1 MSLLKIYFSIKTHRT
16 GTIKSYVFMCLFFL
30 KGLYNKRTP
39 PWNEIVEKKS
49 HLLYG
54 ILKPPAS
61 YWQKKSKSR
70 AMRSKKINRIMP
82 VAGISLVMLAMV
94 AWISPSNYYQL
105 AMDNE
110 FIRSIKTK
118 LTTYQQKLP
127 EDKLYVQFD
136 KPFYK
141 PGDNIWFTTYV
152 RDGQTMKAS
161 QKSDIVHVE
170 FLNPK
175 GTIEKSIH
183 IIAKN
188 GVAAGDFSLDAEALG
203 GIYKVRAYTNW
214 MKNEGTDNAFV
225 KELQV
230 QDIVL
235 PNLKMKLDFEK
246 KAFGAGDEVIAK
258 LELNTNENKPLSNY
272 KIKFVANL
280 NGQQII
286 AKADETDENGFK
298 YLKFNL
304 PKELKTNDGLLNVMI
319 EYNGLTE
326 SISRS
331 IPILLNNIKFTAF
344 PEGGD
349 LVSGLESNV
358 AFRALNE
365 FEKPADV
372 EGIVLNE
379 KGTQVAAFSSFH
391 MGMGTFK
398 ITPQANEKYSIKITK
413 PEGISETFALPQAM
427 SRGYVMNVDNSKVGE
442 VTVNVNTTETE
453 ELSLIA
459 QVRGK
464 IYYSTEIA
472 AKKGSNKII
481 FPTSNFPIGVSQI
494 TLFDS
499 KGVPRSE
506 RLAFVNKEKQLSIS
520 VETDKDKYLP
530 REKIKMTVTVK
541 DERGIPM
548 PANLSLSVVNDQ
560 LISFADDK
568 SGTILSQLLLQQD
581 IKEKIEEPAFY
592 FNSKEAK
599 AGKALDNLLLT
610 AGWRRFT
617 WEKLMNDNLQ
627 SAAFLSEK
635 AIIAGTVLDAS
646 TGKVITNAKIKIN
659 NGGEYETDENGKF
672 IFNKLDLS
680 NPVTLSY
687 SVSGYSPQ
695 SQYIQNYDQGIV
707 MYLYDNNYQSRLYN
721 IQSSSKSR
729 SRNAD
734 MDEMVPM
741 QAEAPIEGAGEQIRL
756 EMAENSPL
764 KFANVIEKN
773 SKKGKR
779 ENGSE
784 VANKKDSPKNV
795 NIERENIKS
804 FADIVQ
810 GKAEDNRAG
819 RFKMA
824 EASKQPAQQ
833 QNTMTYYRARQFA
846 APVYDKQETV
856 DTRTD
861 FRNTIYW
868 NPNIE
873 IDKSGTKTLEFYA
886 SDDITSFRTTVEG
899 IASDG
904 TIGRTE
910 KNFFTQL
917 PFAMTTKIPVE
928 VATEDHV
935 SIPLTLKNNTDKPLG
950 GALTIISPEGLKA
963 TVIVPTAQIIMPGK
977 AKTIYLD
984 YTVLDKIGYGEFTIS
999 FRACGLGDAF
1009 TQKIKIAPKG
1019 FPVNASFSGQEMEKD
1034 FSFNMNKVVSGS
1046 VKMSFTAFPNV
1057 VNDLMKGVE
1066 GILSEPYGCFEQT
1079 SCTAYPNAMVLDY
1092 LKSTDSKDS
1101 KTISYASDLLNRG
1114 YKRLTT
1120 FEAKDK
1126 GYEWFGASPAHEG
1139 LTAYGIM
1146 EFTDMKNAG
1155 ADVDQKMIDRTTEW
1169 LMSHKD
1175 GNGGFQRE
1183 GHAYHDFGRISNDIL
1198 NAYTVYALAEAGVT
1212 DIKKEFEVSYKKAM
1226 ETKDPYMLAMMAN
1239 TAFKLKETGKG
1250 YEAMEALT
1258 AKQDKDGSW
1267 NGITH
1272 SITYSQGKSLTIETT
1287 SLSILALLKTQG
1299 KNITAL
1305 QSAVQY
1311 LVGSRNGSGVF
1322 SSTQGTILALK
1333 ALTEYAKFSK
1343 KTNEDGTVAI
1353 YVDGKKVAE
1362 KSYKAGEKGAIVIDG
1377 MEEFITGEGK
1387 HDVKI
1392 KYIGVKTPLPYS
1404 VSASWNTTLPVSDAT
1419 CAIDL
1424 KTKLA
1429 TKTASV
1435 GETVRMTATITNKKN
1450 EEVPSTMAII
1460 GIPAGFTVQPWQL
1473 KELQERK
1480 VFDYYEIVGNNIAV
1494 YYRGMGPKAVKEINL
1509 DLKAEMPGEYDA
1521 PASSAY
1527 LYYTNE
1533 FKTWSGMDKV
1543 TIKKAAI

>member
-1 MSLLKIYFSIKTHRT
+1 
-16 GTIKSYVFMCLFFL
+16 
-30 KGLYNKRTP
+30 
-39 PWNEIVEKKS
+39 
-49 HLLYG
+49 
-54 ILKPPAS
+54 
-61 YWQKKSKSR
+61 
-70 AMRSKKINRIMP
+70 MRNIKINRIVP
-82 VAGISLVMLAMV
+82 IAGISLAMLAMV
-94 AWISPSNYYQL
+94 AWITPSNYYQL

-118 LTTYQQKLP
+118 LSAYQQKLP
-127 EDKLYVQFD
+127 EDRLYVQFD
-136 KPFYK
+136 KPFYE
-141 PGDNIWFTTYV
+141 PGDNIWFATFV

-161 QKSDIVHVE
+161 NKSDIVHVE
-170 FLNPK
+170 CLNPK
-175 GTIEKSIH
+175 GTIEKSIN

-188 GVAAGDFSLDAEALG
+188 GVAAGDFVLDAEALG

-214 MKNEGTDNAFV
+214 MKNEGNDNVFE
-225 KELQV
+225 KEVQV
-230 QDIVL
+230 QDVVL

-280 NGQQII
+280 NGQQIV
-286 AKADETDENGFK
+286 AKADETDENGMR
-298 YLKFNL
+298 YIKFDL

-319 EYNGLTE
+319 DYNGLTE

-331 IPILLNNIKFTAF
+331 IPILLNKIKFTAF

-349 LVSGLESNV
+349 LVTGLESNV

-365 FEKPADV
+365 FDKAADI
-372 EGIVLNE
+372 EGIVINE
-379 KGTQVAAFSSFH
+379 KGTEVASLTSFH
-391 MGMGTFK
+391 MGMGSFK
-398 ITPQANEKYSIKITK
+398 FTPQPNEKYSVKITK
-413 PEGISETFALPQAM
+413 PEGIAETFALPTPM
-427 SRGYVMNVDNSKVGE
+427 ERGYVMNVDNSKSGE
-442 VTVNVNTTETE
+442 LTVNVNTSETET
-453 ELSLIA
+453 LSLIA

-464 IYYSTEIA
+464 IYYSTEIVT
-472 AKKGSNKII
+472 KKGSNKIV

-499 KGVPRSE
+499 KDVPRAE
-506 RLAFVNKEKQLSIS
+506 RLAFVNKDKQLTIA
-520 VETDKDKYLP
+520 VETDKEKYLP
-530 REKIKMTVTVK
+530 REKVKMTVTVK

-548 PANLSLSVVNDQ
+548 PANLSMSVVNDQ

-568 SGTILSQLLLQQD
+568 SGNILSQLLLQQD
-581 IKEKIEEPAFY
+581 IKEKVEEPAFY
-592 FNSKEAK
+592 FNEKEPK
-599 AGKALDNLLLT
+599 ADKALDYLLLT

-617 WEKLMNDNLQ
+617 WEKLMNDNIPAVAYLG
-627 SAAFLSEK
+627 ER
-635 AIIAGTVLDAS
+635 AIISGTVIDAS
-646 TGKVITNAKIKIN
+646 TGKVLTNAKIKIN
-659 NGGEYETDENGKF
+659 NGSEYETDENGKF
-672 IFNKLDLS
+672 IFNKVDLS
-680 NPVTLSY
+680 SPVTLTY
-687 SVSGYSPQ
+687 SASGYSPQ
-695 SQYIQNYDQGIV
+695 SQYIQNYNQGIV
-707 MYLYDNNYQSRLYN
+707 AYLYNNNYYNQMYKTVPTSTSSRVD
-721 IQSSSKSR
+721 I
-729 SRNAD
+729 
-734 MDEMVPM
+734 DEMVAMP
-741 QAEAPIEGAGEQIRL
+741 AEAPMGGSGESVKFRGVRNLEQVEMNAPKVKEKNNKKSKSVESFAAQAGPKDDANKP
-756 EMAENSPL
+756 MAEN
-764 KFANVIEKN
+764 KRDKN
-773 SKKGKR
+773 QL
-779 ENGSE
+779 
-784 VANKKDSPKNV
+784 
-795 NIERENIKS
+795 
-804 FADIVQ
+804 ADIMV
-810 GKAEDNRAG
+810 
-819 RFKMA
+819 
-824 EASKQPAQQ
+824 ASKSIDVRSARFAALDSEQEDQQQ
-833 QNTMTYYRARQFA
+833 QNIQTYYRARQFA
-846 APVYDKQETV
+846 APVYDKNETV
-856 DTRTD
+856 ETRTD

-868 NPNIE
+868 NPNVE
-873 IDKSGTKTLEFYA
+873 IDKSGTKTIEFYA

-904 TIGRTE
+904 TVGRTE

-928 VATEDHV
+928 VATEDIV

-950 GALTIISPEGLKA
+950 GALTITSPDGLKA
-963 TVIVPTAQIIMPGK
+963 IIDVPTAQIIMPGK

-984 YTVLDKIGYGEFTIS
+984 YKVLDKIGYGEFTIS

-1019 FPVNASFSGQEMEKD
+1019 FPVTASFSGQDMEKN
-1034 FSFNMNKVVSGS
+1034 FSFETNKVVNGS
-1046 VKMSFTAFPNV
+1046 FKMSFTAYPNV

-1101 KTISYASDLLNRG
+1101 KTIARATDLLDRG

-1146 EFTDMKNAG
+1146 EFVDMKKAG
-1155 ADVDQKMIDRTTEW
+1155 ADVDQKMLSRTAEW

-1175 GNGGFQRE
+1175 GKGGFQRE

-1198 NAYTVYALAEAGVT
+1198 NAYTVYALAEADYT
-1212 DIKKEFEVSYKKAM
+1212 DIKKEYETSYKKAM

-1239 TAFKLKETGKG
+1239 ASYKLNETAKG
-1250 YEAMEALT
+1250 NEAMDALI
-1258 AKQDKDGSW
+1258 AKQAKDGSW
-1267 NGITH
+1267 TGTTH
-1272 SITYSQGKSLTIETT
+1272 SITYSQGQSLTIETT
-1287 SLSILALLKTQG
+1287 SLSILAILKTPG
-1299 KNITAL
+1299 KNANAM
-1305 QSAVQY
+1305 QNAVKY
-1311 LVGSRNGSGVF
+1311 LVGARSGSGVF

-1333 ALTEYAKFSK
+1333 ALTEYAKSSK
-1343 KTNEDGTVAI
+1343 KANEDGTVEV

-1362 KSYKAGEKGAIVIDG
+1362 KSYKAGDKGAIVIEG
-1377 MEEFITGEGK
+1377 MEEFVKGEGK
-1387 HDVKI
+1387 HDVKV
-1392 KYIGVKTPLPYS
+1392 KYVGVKTPLPYS
-1404 VSASWNTTLPVSDAT
+1404 VSATWNTTLPVSDAV

-1429 TKTASV
+1429 TKTANV

-1473 KELQERK
+1473 KELQEKK

-1494 YYRGMGPKAVKEINL
+1494 YYRGMDAKSVKTINL

-1543 TIKKAAI
+1543 TIKKATI

>member
-1 MSLLKIYFSIKTHRT
+1 MHLI
-16 GTIKSYVFMCLFFL
+16 G
-30 KGLYNKRTP
+30 
-39 PWNEIVEKKS
+39 EKKS
-49 HLLYG
+49 
-54 ILKPPAS
+54 KP
-61 YWQKKSKSR
+61 K
-70 AMRSKKINRIMP
+70 AMRNIKLNRILP
-82 VAGISLVMLAMV
+82 IAGVSLAMLAMV
-94 AWISPSNYYQL
+94 AWITPSNYYQL

-110 FIRSIKTK
+110 FIRTIKSK
-118 LTTYQQKLP
+118 LSAYQQKLP
-127 EDKLYVQFD
+127 EDRVYVQFD
-136 KPFYK
+136 KPFYE

-161 QKSDIVHVE
+161 NKSDIVHVE

-175 GTIEKSIH
+175 GTIEKSIN

-188 GVAAGDFSLDAEALG
+188 GVAAGDFILDAEALG
-203 GIYKVRAYTNW
+203 GMYKVRAYTNW
-214 MKNEGTDNAFV
+214 MKNEGADNVFE

-230 QDIVL
+230 QDVVL

-246 KAFGAGDEVIAK
+246 KAFGAGDEVVAK

-286 AKADETDENGFK
+286 LKADETDENGIK
-298 YLKFNL
+298 YIKFNL

-319 EYNGLTE
+319 DYNGLTE

-331 IPILLNNIKFTAF
+331 IPILLNKVQFTAF

-349 LVSGLESNV
+349 LVTGLESTV

-365 FEKPADV
+365 FNKPADV
-372 EGIVLNE
+372 EGIVVNE
-379 KGTQVAAFSSFH
+379 KGLEVAKFCSFH
-391 MGMGTFK
+391 MGTGSFK
-398 ITPQANEKYSIKITK
+398 FIPQPNEKYSVKITK
-413 PEGISETFALPQAM
+413 PEGISETFELPKSM
-427 SRGYVMNVDNSKVGE
+427 SRGYVMNVDNSKSGE
-442 VTVNVNTTETE
+442 LTVNVNTTETE

-464 IYYSTEIA
+464 IYYSTEIS
-472 AKKGSNKII
+472 AKKGSNKIV

-499 KGVPRSE
+499 KDVPRSE
-506 RLAFVNKEKQLSIS
+506 RLAFVNKDKQLSIS

-530 REKIKMTVTVK
+530 REKVKMTITVK

-568 SGTILSQLLLQQD
+568 SGNILSQLLLQQD
-581 IKEKIEEPAFY
+581 IKEKVEEPAFY
-592 FNSKEAK
+592 FNEKEPK
-599 AGKALDNLLLT
+599 ADKALDYLLLT

-617 WEKLMNDNLQ
+617 WEKLMSDNIPAVAYLG
-627 SAAFLSEK
+627 ER
-635 AIIAGTVLDAS
+635 AIVAGTVLDAT
-646 TGKVITNAKIKIN
+646 TGKVLANAKIKIN

-672 IFNKLDLS
+672 IFNKLDLTT
-680 NPVTLSY
+680 PVTLTY

-695 SQYIQNYDQGIV
+695 SQYIQNYNQDLV
-707 MYLYDNNYQSRLYN
+707 MYLYDNNYYNRLYN
-721 IQSSSKSR
+721 EVPTSSASR
-729 SRNAD
+729 AD
-734 MDEMVPM
+734 FDEMPM
-741 QAEAPIEGAGEQIRL
+741 VEMAEDMGGAGEGKAARNKQPNRPMQLAI
-756 EMAENSPL
+756 AKENSS
-764 KFANVIEKN
+764 A
-773 SKKGKR
+773 KKGK
-779 ENGSE
+779 NVE
-784 VANKKDSPKNV
+784 VFAAQLAIDDGKGPKDNANEVKADKKRSNNKIVDNLSIV
-795 NIERENIKS
+795 SKS
-804 FADIVQ
+804 ADI
-810 GKAEDNRAG
+810 RAG
-819 RFKMA
+819 FFNM
-824 EASKQPAQQ
+824 EKQKNAQE
-833 QNTMTYYRARQFA
+833 QNILTYYRARQFA
-846 APVYDKQETV
+846 APAYDKNETV
-856 DTRTD
+856 ETRTD

-868 NPNIE
+868 NPNVE
-873 IDKSGTKTLEFYA
+873 VDKSGSKTLEFYA

-928 VATEDHV
+928 VATEDIV

-950 GALTIISPEGLKA
+950 GALTITSPEGLKA
-963 TVIVPTAQIIMPGK
+963 IIEVPTAQIIMPGK

-984 YTVLDKIGYGEFTIS
+984 YKVLDKIGYGEFTIA

-1019 FPVNASFSGQEMEKD
+1019 FPVTASFSGQDMEKN
-1034 FSFNMNKVVSGS
+1034 FSFEMNKVVNGS
-1046 VKMSFTAFPNV
+1046 LKMSFTAYPNV
-1057 VNDLMKGVE
+1057 VNDLMKGIE

-1101 KTISYASDLLNRG
+1101 KTISRATDLLDRG

-1146 EFTDMKNAG
+1146 EFVDMKKAG
-1155 ADVDQKMIDRTTEW
+1155 ADVDQKMLNRTAEW

-1175 GNGGFQRE
+1175 GKGGFQRE
-1183 GHAYHDFGRISNDIL
+1183 GRAYHDFGRISNDIL
-1198 NAYTVYALAEAGVT
+1198 NAYTVYALAEADYT
-1212 DIKKEFEVSYKKAM
+1212 DIKKEYETSYKKAM
-1226 ETKDPYMLAMMAN
+1226 ELKDPYMLAMMAN
-1239 TAFKLKETGKG
+1239 ASYKLNETAKG
-1250 YEAMEALT
+1250 NEAMDALIS
-1258 AKQDKDGSW
+1258 KQAKDGSF
-1267 NGITH
+1267 NGTTH
-1272 SITYSQGKSLTIETT
+1272 SITYSQGQSLITETT
-1287 SLSILALLKTQG
+1287 SLSILAMLKMQG
-1299 KNITAL
+1299 KNANEM
-1305 QSAVQY
+1305 QSAVKY
-1311 LVGSRNGSGVF
+1311 LIGSRNGSGTF

-1333 ALTEYAKFSK
+1333 ALTEYAKASK
-1343 KTNEDGTVAI
+1343 KTNEDGTVEV

-1362 KSYKAGEKGAIVIDG
+1362 KAYKAGEKGSIVIEG
-1377 MEEFITGEGK
+1377 MEEFVKGEGK
-1387 HDVKI
+1387 HDVKV
-1392 KYIGVKTPLPYS
+1392 KYVGVKTPLPYS
-1404 VSASWNTTLPVSDAT
+1404 VSATWSTTLPASDAV

-1424 KTKLA
+1424 KTTLA
-1429 TKTASV
+1429 KKTANV

-1473 KELQERK
+1473 KELQEKK

-1494 YYRGMGPKAVKEINL
+1494 YYRGMEAKSVKTINL
-1509 DLKAEMPGEYDA
+1509 DLKAEMPGEYDS

-1543 TIKKAAI
+1543 TIKKATI

>member
-1 MSLLKIYFSIKTHRT
+1 
-16 GTIKSYVFMCLFFL
+16 
-30 KGLYNKRTP
+30 
-39 PWNEIVEKKS
+39 
-49 HLLYG
+49 
-54 ILKPPAS
+54 
-61 YWQKKSKSR
+61 
-70 AMRSKKINRIMP
+70 MRSKKINRIVP
-82 VAGISLVMLAMV
+82 IAGISLAMLAMV
-94 AWISPSNYYQL
+94 AWITPSSYYQL

-110 FIRSIKTK
+110 FIRSIKSK
-118 LTTYQQKLP
+118 LSAYQQKLP
-127 EDKLYVQFD
+127 EDRVYVQFD
-136 KPFYK
+136 KPFYE

-161 QKSDIVHVE
+161 NKSDIVHVE

-175 GTIEKSIH
+175 GTIEKSIN

-188 GVAAGDFSLDAEALG
+188 GVAAGDFALDAEALG
-203 GIYKVRAYTNW
+203 GMYKVRAYTNW
-214 MKNEGTDNAFV
+214 MKNEGVDNVFE

-286 AKADETDENGFK
+286 AKGDETDENGMR
-298 YLKFNL
+298 YIKFNL

-319 EYNGLTE
+319 DYNGSTE

-331 IPILLNNIKFTAF
+331 IPILLNKIQFTAF

-349 LVSGLESNV
+349 LVAGLESNV

-365 FEKPADV
+365 FDKPADI
-372 EGIVLNE
+372 EGMVVNE
-379 KGTQVAAFSSFH
+379 KGSYVASFSSFH
-391 MGMGTFK
+391 MGMGSFK
-398 ITPQANEKYSIKITK
+398 FTPQANEKYTVKITK
-413 PEGISETFALPQAM
+413 PENITETFALPQAM
-427 SRGYVMNVDNSKVGE
+427 SRGYVMNVDNSKPGE
-442 VTVNVNTTETE
+442 MSVNVNTTETE

-464 IYYSTEIA
+464 IYYSTEIS
-472 AKKGSNKII
+472 AKKGSNKIV

-499 KGVPRSE
+499 KDVPRSE
-506 RLAFVNKEKQLSIS
+506 RLAFVNKDKQLSIS
-520 VETDKDKYLP
+520 IETDKDKYLP
-530 REKIKMTVTVK
+530 REKVKMTVTVK

-568 SGTILSQLLLQQD
+568 SGNILSQLLLQQD
-581 IKEKIEEPAFY
+581 IKEKVEEPAFY
-592 FNSKEAK
+592 FNEKEPK
-599 AGKALDNLLLT
+599 ADKALDYLLLT

-617 WEKLMNDNLQ
+617 WEKLMSDNIPAVAYLG
-627 SAAFLSEK
+627 ER
-635 AIIAGTVLDAS
+635 AIVAGTVLDAT
-646 TGKVITNAKIKIN
+646 TGKALTNAKIKIN

-672 IFNKLDLS
+672 IFNKLDLTNS
-680 NPVTLSY
+680 VTLSY
-687 SVSGYSPQ
+687 TASGYEPQ
-695 SQYIQNYDQGIV
+695 SQYVQNYDQGMV
-707 MYLYDNNYQSRLYN
+707 MYMYDNNYYNRYQYAVPSAAGVGSRV
-721 IQSSSKSR
+721 
-729 SRNAD
+729 D
-734 MDEMVPM
+734 MDELAVAEDAPM
-741 QAEAPIEGAGEQIRL
+741 GGGGDMKVAQER
-756 EMAENSPL
+756 PL
-764 KFANVIEKN
+764 KRASMKEK
-773 SKKGKR
+773 SDKQGKR
-779 ENGSE
+779 EEIFEAQVVPN
-784 VANKKDSPKNV
+784 
-795 NIERENIKS
+795 
-804 FADIVQ
+804 ADQ
-810 GKAEDNRAG
+810 NDEAKPARPAGGKAEPKLEKGRNNNKNIVVANEVIASKSADARAG
-819 RFKMA
+819 KFRMLDQ
-824 EASKQPAQQ
+824 E
-833 QNTMTYYRARQFA
+833 QNNIRVQNIMTYYRAREFA
-846 APVYDKQETV
+846 APVYDKQETA

-868 NPNIE
+868 NPNVE
-873 IDKSGTKTLEFYA
+873 IDKSGRKTLEFYA

-917 PFAMTTKIPVE
+917 PFAMSTKIPVE
-928 VATEDHV
+928 VATEDIV

-950 GALTIISPEGLKA
+950 GALTITSPDGLKSI
-963 TVIVPTAQIIMPGK
+963 VEVPTAQIIMPGK

-984 YTVLDKIGYGEFTIS
+984 YKVLDKIGYGEFTIS

-1019 FPVNASFSGQEMEKD
+1019 FPVVASFSGQDMEKD
-1034 FSFNMNKVVSGS
+1034 FSFETKKVVNGS
-1046 VKMSFTAFPNV
+1046 MKMSFTAYPNV

-1101 KTISYASDLLNRG
+1101 KTISYANDLLNRG

-1120 FEAKDK
+1120 FETKEK

-1146 EFTDMKNAG
+1146 EFVDMKKAG
-1155 ADVDQKMIDRTTEW
+1155 ADVDQKMVDRTAEW

-1175 GNGGFQRE
+1175 GKGGFQRE
-1183 GHAYHDFGRISNDIL
+1183 GHAYHDFGRISDEIL
-1198 NAYTVYALAEAGVT
+1198 NAYTVYALAEAGFT
-1212 DIKKEFEVSYKKAM
+1212 DIKKEFETSYKKAM
-1226 ETKDPYMLAMMAN
+1226 DTKDPYMLAMMAN
-1239 TAFKLKETGKG
+1239 AAYKLGETAKAED
-1250 YEAMEALT
+1250 AMTVLIS
-1258 AKQDKDGSW
+1258 KQDKNGSW
-1267 NGITH
+1267 TGATH
-1272 SITYSQGKSLTIETT
+1272 SITYSQGQSLTIETT
-1287 SLSILALLKTQG
+1287 SLGILAILKTQG
-1299 KNITAL
+1299 KNANAL
-1305 QSAVQY
+1305 QNAVQY
-1311 LVGSRNGSGVF
+1311 LVGSRSGSGVF

-1343 KTNEDGTVAI
+1343 KTNENGTVAI
-1353 YVDGKKVAE
+1353 FVDGKKVAE
-1362 KSYKAGEKGAIVIDG
+1362 KSYKAGEKGSIVIDG
-1377 MEEFITGEGK
+1377 MEEFVQGEGK
-1387 HDVKI
+1387 HDVKV

-1404 VSASWNTTLPVSDAT
+1404 VSATWNTTLPVSDAI

-1429 TKTASV
+1429 TKTANV

-1473 KELQERK
+1473 KELQDKK

-1494 YYRGMGPKAVKEINL
+1494 YYRGMAPKAVKEINL

-1533 FKTWSGMDKV
+1533 FKTWSGLEKV
-1543 TIKKAAI
+1543 TIKKAVI

>member
-1 MSLLKIYFSIKTHRT
+1 
-16 GTIKSYVFMCLFFL
+16 
-30 KGLYNKRTP
+30 
-39 PWNEIVEKKS
+39 
-49 HLLYG
+49 
-54 ILKPPAS
+54 
-61 YWQKKSKSR
+61 
-70 AMRSKKINRIMP
+70 MRNFKINRIVP
-82 VAGISLVMLAMV
+82 IAGISLAMLAMV
-94 AWISPSNYYQL
+94 AWITPSNYYQL

-110 FIRSIKTK
+110 FIRSIKSK
-118 LTTYQQKLP
+118 LSAYQQKLP
-127 EDKLYVQFD
+127 EDRLYVQFD
-136 KPFYK
+136 KPFYE

-152 RDGQTMKAS
+152 RDGQSMKAS

-175 GTIEKSIH
+175 GTIEKTIN

-188 GVAAGDFSLDAEALG
+188 GVAAGDFVLDADALG
-203 GIYKVRAYTNW
+203 GLYKVRAYTNW
-214 MKNEGTDNAFV
+214 MKNEGENNVFE

-246 KAFGAGDEVIAK
+246 KAFGAGDEVVAK

-272 KIKFVANL
+272 KIKFVGNL
-280 NGQQII
+280 NGQQFI
-286 AKADETDENGFK
+286 AKADETDENGIK
-298 YLKFNL
+298 YLKFDL
-304 PKELKTNDGLLNVMI
+304 PKELKTSDGLLNVMI

-331 IPILLNNIKFTAF
+331 IPILLNKIQFTLF

-349 LVSGLESNV
+349 LVTGLESNV

-365 FEKPADV
+365 FNKPADI
-372 EGIVLNE
+372 EGIVVNE
-379 KGTQVAAFSSFH
+379 KGNQVSSFSSYH
-391 MGMGTFK
+391 MGMGSFNF
-398 ITPQANEKYSIKITK
+398 TPQGNEKYCVKITK
-413 PEGISETFALPQAM
+413 PEGITETFSLPQSL
-427 SRGYVMNVDNSKVGE
+427 SRGYVMNVDNSKNGE
-442 VTVNVNTTETE
+442 VAVNVNTTETE
-453 ELSLIA
+453 DLSLIA

-464 IYYSTEIA
+464 IYYSTEIS

-506 RLAFVNKEKQLSIS
+506 RLAFVNKDKQLNISI
-520 VETDKDKYLP
+520 ETDKDKYLP
-530 REKIKMTVTVK
+530 REKVKMTITVK

-568 SGTILSQLLLQQD
+568 SGNILSQLLLQQD
-581 IKEKIEEPAFY
+581 IKEKVEEPAFY
-592 FNSKEAK
+592 FSNKEPK
-599 AGKALDNLLLT
+599 ADKALDYLLLT

-617 WEKLMNDNLQ
+617 WEKLMDDNMAT
-627 SAAFLSEK
+627 AAFPGER
-635 AIIAGTVLDAS
+635 AIIAGTVIDAS
-646 TGKVITNAKIKIN
+646 TGKVITSAKIKIN

-687 SVSGYSPQ
+687 SASGYGPQ

-707 MYLYDNNYQSRLYN
+707 MYMYDNNYYKNYYN
-721 IQSSSKSR
+721 LQGSSR
-729 SRNAD
+729 SRVE
-734 MDEMVPM
+734 MDEMAAMP
-741 QAEAPIEGAGEQIRL
+741 AEAPMGGAGANMKDEEMNLENRPMKIANVKQKSAKKGNGEQAFAGIEEKNVDIKVSKADKKIAHDGIEDVASKSADRRDGRFR
-756 EMAENSPL
+756 MAE
-764 KFANVIEKN
+764 FAKN
-773 SKKGKR
+773 
-779 ENGSE
+779 E
-784 VANKKDSPKNV
+784 V
-795 NIERENIKS
+795 
-804 FADIVQ
+804 
-810 GKAEDNRAG
+810 
-819 RFKMA
+819 
-824 EASKQPAQQ
+824 QQ
-833 QNTMTYYRARQFA
+833 QNIMTYYRARQFA
-846 APVYDKQETV
+846 TPVYDQKENV
-856 DTRTD
+856 ETRTD
-861 FRNTIYW
+861 FRNPIYW
-868 NPNIE
+868 NPNVE
-873 IDKSGTKTLEFYA
+873 VDRTGTKTLEFYA
-886 SDDITSFRTTVEG
+886 SDDITSFRTTAEG

-904 TIGRTE
+904 TVGRTE

-928 VATEDHV
+928 VATEDNV

-950 GALTIISPEGLKA
+950 GALTIISPDGLQA
-963 TVIVPTAQIIMPGK
+963 IVDIPTAQIIMPGK

-984 YTVLDKIGYGEFTIS
+984 YKVLDKIGYGEFTIS

-1019 FPVNASFSGQEMEKD
+1019 FPVNASFSGQDMEKD
-1034 FSFNMNKVVSGS
+1034 FSFEMNKVVNGS
-1046 VKMSFTAFPNV
+1046 LKMSFTAYPNV

-1120 FEAKDK
+1120 FETKDK

-1146 EFTDMKNAG
+1146 EFADMKKAG
-1155 ADVDQKMIDRTTEW
+1155 ADVDQKMVDRTSEW

-1175 GNGGFQRE
+1175 GKGGFQRE

-1198 NAYTVYALAEAGVT
+1198 NAYTVYALAEAGYT
-1212 DIKKEFEVSYKKAM
+1212 DIKKEFETSYKKAM
-1226 ETKDPYMLAMMAN
+1226 ELKDPYMLAMMVNASY
-1239 TAFKLKETGKG
+1239 KLNETSKA
-1250 YEAMEALT
+1250 EDAMNALLS
-1258 AKQDKDGSW
+1258 KQDKNGSW
-1267 NGITH
+1267 TGSTH
-1272 SITYSQGKSLTIETT
+1272 SITYSQGQSLTIETT
-1287 SLSILALLKTQG
+1287 SLSILAILKTQG
-1299 KNITAL
+1299 KNANAL
-1305 QSAVQY
+1305 QSAVQF
-1311 LVGSRNGSGVF
+1311 LVGARSGSGVF

-1343 KTNEDGTVAI
+1343 KTNEDGTVDI
-1353 YVDGKKVAE
+1353 FVDGKKVAE
-1362 KSYKAGEKGAIVIDG
+1362 RTYKAGEKGSIVIDG
-1377 MEEFITGEGK
+1377 MEEFVKGEGK
-1387 HDVKI
+1387 HDVKV

-1404 VSASWNTTLPVSDAT
+1404 VSATWNTTLPVSDVA

-1429 TKTASV
+1429 TKTATV

-1473 KELQERK
+1473 KELQDK
-1480 VFDYYEIVGNNIAV
+1480 KIFDYYEIVGNNIAI
-1494 YYRGMGPKAVKEINL
+1494 YYRGLGPKSVKEINL

-1533 FKTWSGMDKV
+1533 FKTWSGLEKI
-1543 TIKKAAI
+1543 TIKKTVL